1 LPQHLQGGWRSLQD
15 TNGGRDEDPENGVLT
30 CLVVRE
36 SRQTLTI
43 ATKGA
48 KIRSTYITYALKEKT
63 RLEDEIRALA
73 GEVEAK
79 GAEVSRL
86 RGSFGRYR
94 SLDF

>member
-1 LPQHLQGGWRSLQD
+1 MLLAWL
-15 TNGGRDEDPENGVLT
+15 
-30 CLVVRE
+30 

-43 ATKGA
+43 ATKGV
-48 KIRSTYITYALKEKT
+48 KIRSTYIAYALKEKT
-63 RLEDEIRALA
+63 RLEEEIRALA

>member
-1 LPQHLQGGWRSLQD
+1 MPQHLQGGWRSLQD
-15 TNGGRDEDPENGVLT
+15 TNGGRDEDPENGVL
-30 CLVVRE
+30 LAWL

-48 KIRSTYITYALKEKT
+48 KIRSTYIAYALKEKT
-63 RLEDEIRALA
+63 RLEEEIRALA